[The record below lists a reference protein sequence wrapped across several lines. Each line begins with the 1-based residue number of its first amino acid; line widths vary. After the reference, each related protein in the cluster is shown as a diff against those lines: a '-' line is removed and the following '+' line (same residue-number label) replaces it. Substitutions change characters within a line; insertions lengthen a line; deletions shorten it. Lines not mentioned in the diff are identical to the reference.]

1 LLHKELLK
9 RNIFLA
15 KISKLTVKNAFSAM
29 KADDSSFALWHQ
41 FLSQHEG
48 VEFVWLQ
55 YMGLNGNLL
64 GRAIPVPRFTKLL
77 EINKLVSLPR
87 AVFYLLPHDHLAEGG
102 EPVGAFGLKPDLSTI
117 HLWTGA
123 TNRAVITSYGVQ
135 SEDGTTPIAEC
146 PRSALVRLS
155 RVLTKETGFYPLIGF
170 EIEVVFMQRAK
181 DIKGKVVGYETINE
195 NHSFQSMTTD
205 DNSCMELVE
214 DVARSL
220 LAAGIEIE
228 QFHAE
233 AAPGQWEFVL
243 PPNHPV
249 EAVDTLIRARTIIS
263 LVAEKHDHRATLHP
277 RPSEMHAGSGAHV
290 HISINEKAPL
300 QNDSHESF
308 FAGIMIHLPA
318 ILAFTLA
325 QPESYRRV
333 MSGIWSGG
341 EYAAWGWENK
351 ETALRRV
358 ENNRFEIKLMDGLA
372 NPYLAI
378 SAMFAAGIDGLRNGL
393 PLVGGPCR
401 RAANLLSLQ
410 ERKELG
416 IHALPKT
423 LSQSLSALEADT
435 VLCEFIGQG
444 LIEPYLAVKKGEIE
458 QIKQWTETERRNYL
472 ISRY

>member
-1 LLHKELLK
+1 METNSFLTKFSKQLK
-9 RNIFLA
+9 KFRFLA
-15 KISKLTVKNAFSAM
+15 M
-29 KADDSSFALWHQ
+29 KFDDNSLALWQ
-41 FLSQHEG
+41 EFLSNHKG
-48 VEFVWLQ
+48 IEFVWLQ
-55 YMGLNGNLL
+55 YMGLNANLL
-64 GRAIPVPRFTKLL
+64 GRAIPVARFTKLL
-77 EINKLVSLPR
+77 ETNRLVSLPR

-102 EPVGAFGLKPDLSTI
+102 EPVGAFCLKPDLSTI
-117 HLWTGA
+117 HLWTES

-135 SEDGTTPIAEC
+135 KDDGTTPIAQC

-155 RVLTKETGFYPLIGF
+155 KVLTETGFYPLVGF

-181 DIKGKVVGYETINE
+181 DSKGKVTSYDIVNE
-195 NHSFQSMTTD
+195 NHSFQSITTD
-205 DNSCMELVE
+205 DNSYMELVE

-263 LVAEKHDHRATLHP
+263 LVAEKHCYRATLYP

-290 HISINEKAPL
+290 HISINKKNPL

-308 FAGIMIHLPA
+308 FAGIINHLPA

-351 ETALRRV
+351 ETSLRRI
-358 ENNRFEIKLMDGLA
+358 ENNRFEVKLMDGLA
-372 NPYLAI
+372 NPYLAL
-378 SAMFAAGIDGLRNGL
+378 SAMFAAGIDGLKNGL

-401 RAANLLSLQ
+401 RSAHLLSPQ
-410 ERKELG
+410 EREKLG
-416 IHALPKT
+416 VKGLPKT
-423 LSQSLSALEADT
+423 ISQSLSALEADT
-435 VLCEFIGQG
+435 VLCEFMGQE
-444 LIEPYLAVKKGEIE
+444 LIEPYVAVKRGEVE
-458 QIKQWTETERRNYL
+458 QIKQWTETERKNYL

>member
-1 LLHKELLK
+1 MKVDNNSVALWREFLLK
-9 RNIFLA
+9 NKGI
-15 KISKLTVKNAFSAM
+15 
-29 KADDSSFALWHQ
+29 
-41 FLSQHEG
+41 
-48 VEFVWLQ
+48 EFVWLQ
-55 YMGLNGNLL
+55 YMGLNANIL
-64 GRAIPVPRFTKLL
+64 GRAIPVSRFTKLL
-77 EINKLVSLPR
+77 ETNRLVSLPR
-87 AVFYLLPHDHLAEGG
+87 AVFYLLPHDHLADGG

-117 HLWTGA
+117 HLWTGS

-135 SEDGTTPIAEC
+135 NEDGSTPIAEC
-146 PRSALVRLS
+146 PRSTLLRLS
-155 RVLTKETGFYPLIGF
+155 KVLTTETEFYPLVGF
-170 EIEVVFMQRAK
+170 EIEVVFMQRTR
-181 DIKGKVVGYETINE
+181 DSKGKVVGYETVNE

-205 DNSCMELVE
+205 DNSYMELVE

-249 EAVDTLIRARTIIS
+249 EAVDTLIKARTIIS
-263 LVAEKHDHRATLHP
+263 LVAEKHNHRATLYP
-277 RPSEMHAGSGAHV
+277 RPSEMHAGCGAHV
-290 HISINEKAPL
+290 HVSMNTKSPL
-300 QNDSHESF
+300 QNDSHEPF
-308 FAGIMIHLPA
+308 FAGIMNHLPA

-358 ENNRFEIKLMDGLA
+358 ENNRFELKLMDGLA
-372 NPYLAI
+372 NPYLAL
-378 SAMFAAGIDGLRNGL
+378 SAIFAAGIDGLRKGL

-401 RAANLLSLQ
+401 RDANALSPQ

-416 IHALPKT
+416 VRTLPKT
-423 LSQSLSALEADT
+423 MSQSLSALEADKI
-435 VLCEFIGQG
+435 LCETIGQG
-444 LIEPYLAVKKGEIE
+444 LIEPYVAVKRGEIE
-458 QIKQWTETERRNYL
+458 QIKEWTEVERRNYL

>member
-1 LLHKELLK
+1 M
-9 RNIFLA
+9 
-15 KISKLTVKNAFSAM
+15 AFSDM
-29 KADDSSFALWHQ
+29 KADDNSFALWHE
-41 FLSQHEG
+41 FLSKNEG

-64 GRAIPVPRFTKLL
+64 GRAIPASRFTKLL
-77 EINKLVSLPR
+77 EVNKPVSLSR
-87 AVFYLLPHDHLAEGG
+87 VVFYLLPHDHLAEGG

-117 HLWTGA
+117 HLWAGA

-155 RVLTKETGFYPLIGF
+155 KVLTTETGYYPLVGF
-170 EIEVVFMQRAK
+170 EIEVVFMQRAS
-181 DIKGKVVGYETINE
+181 DSNGKVARYDVVNE
-195 NHSFQSMTTD
+195 NHSFQSMTTE
-205 DNSCMELVE
+205 DNSYMELVE

-249 EAVDTLIRARTIIS
+249 EAVDTLIKARTIIS
-263 LVAEKHDHRATLHP
+263 LVAEKHNHRATLYP

-290 HISINEKAPL
+290 HVSINKKSAL
-300 QNDSHESF
+300 QNDSYESF
-308 FAGIMIHLPA
+308 FAGIMKHLPA

-358 ENNRFEIKLMDGLA
+358 ENNRFEIKLMDGLS
-372 NPYLAI
+372 NPYLAL

-401 RAANLLSLQ
+401 RSANLLSPQ
-410 ERKELG
+410 EREQLG
-416 IHALPKT
+416 VHALPKT
-423 LSQSLSALEADT
+423 LSQSLSALEADA
-435 VLCEFIGQG
+435 VLREYIGQG
-444 LIEPYLAVKKGEIE
+444 LIEPYFAVKRGEME
-458 QIKQWTETERRNYL
+458 QVKQWTETERRNYL